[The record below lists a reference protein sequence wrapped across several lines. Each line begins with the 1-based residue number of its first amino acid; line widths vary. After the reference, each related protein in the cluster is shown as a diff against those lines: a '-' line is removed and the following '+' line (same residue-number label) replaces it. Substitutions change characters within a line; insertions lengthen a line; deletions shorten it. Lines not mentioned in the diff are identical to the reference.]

1 MAKIQ
6 IEDINIF
13 ESFGASIYNRNNF
26 VKINYVSSIGDA
38 SKDSLVFLT
47 GNIKKSTDLL
57 HKTKASV
64 VICNE
69 ETARNNI
76 HLKKCYIVS
85 DNPKLFFTLLINH
98 LKSEKKSK
106 KGLIHSSV
114 FIHPLAKIHHSVTIG
129 PNSSIGECVIEEG
142 TIICSNCSIYDN
154 VKIGKNVIIDSGA
167 VIGAAGF
174 GFVRDQ
180 SGVPHQFPQLGKVI
194 IEDNVEI
201 GANTCVDRGA
211 LDDTIIHKGVKIDNL
226 VQIAH
231 NVEIGRYTYIMG
243 LTAIAGSVVIG
254 ERCWIAPSKI
264 KNKVTI
270 GNDVTVGFGAVVL
283 NSIPD
288 NTVVMGDPA
297 ITLDKYSKLQYK
309 LKKYYKNGNK

>member
-1 MAKIQ
+1 MANIQ

-13 ESFGASIYNRNNF
+13 ESFGASIYNRNYF
-26 VKINYVSSIGDA
+26 VKINHVSSVDVA
-38 SKDSLVFLT
+38 TEDSLIFLT
-47 GNIKKSTDLL
+47 GNLKKSTNLL
-57 HKTKASV
+57 NKTMARV
-64 VICNE
+64 VICND

-76 HLKKCYIVS
+76 HLKKCYVVS

-98 LKSEKKSK
+98 IMNERKRK
-106 KGLIHSSV
+106 KGQIDNSTFV
-114 FIHPLAKIHHSVTIG
+114 HPLAKIHNSVTIG
-129 PNSSIGECVIEEG
+129 PNCSIGKCVIAEG
-142 TIICSNCSIYDN
+142 TIIYSNCSIYDN
-154 VKIGKNVIIDSGA
+154 VEIGKNVIIDSGA

-243 LTAIAGSVVIG
+243 LTAISGSVVIG

-297 ITLDKYSKLQYK
+297 ITLDKYSKLQFK